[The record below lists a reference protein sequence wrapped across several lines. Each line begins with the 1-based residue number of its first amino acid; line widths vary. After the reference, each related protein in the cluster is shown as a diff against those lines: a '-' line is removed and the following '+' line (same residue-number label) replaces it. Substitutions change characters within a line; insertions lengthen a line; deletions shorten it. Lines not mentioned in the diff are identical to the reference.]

1 MIDEQADDEIIAEGM
16 GIERVVAELEGFAGR
31 GVVAN
36 QAIAE
41 AGNPEQGLV
50 GAGAVFGH
58 GENAAGEKWV
68 GSEREGG
75 GNIRR

>member
-31 GVVAN
+31 GVVAD

-41 AGNPEQGLV
+41 TGNPEQGLV
-50 GAGAVFGH
+50 GGAGAVFGYRK
-58 GENAAGEKWV
+58 NAAGEERV
-68 GSEREGG
+68 GGEGEG
-75 GNIRR
+75 